1 MPSDACLLLFAKPPR
16 AGAVKT
22 RLIHAR
28 LPPARAA
35 ELYEAFLRDLQERL
49 ESGPFDLRIV
59 WAMEDR
65 ETVPEGMGDG
75 WRQRGDDLGER
86 LFHALHDAAADHELV
101 AAVGADHPDLPLERV
116 QEAFAELRR
125 GRPMVLG
132 PSRDGGYYL
141 VGLRAAAVD
150 RRLFSGIAWST
161 AGVLRATLSRARD
174 LGLDPA
180 LLPEEADVDRPDDLE
195 RLVERLENG
204 REAPRTA
211 ALLHAWGWTAGGA

>member
-1 MPSDACLLLFAKPPR
+1 MPSDACLLLYAKPPR

-22 RLIHAR
+22 RLVHSR
-28 LPPARAA
+28 LSPARAA
-35 ELYEAFLRDLQERL
+35 ELYEAFLRDLEERL

-59 WAMEDR
+59 WAMADG
-65 ETVPEGMGDG
+65 ETVPEGMSEG
-75 WRQRGDDLGER
+75 WRQHGDDLGER
-86 LFHALHDAAADHELV
+86 LFHGLRDAAMDHALV
-101 AAVGADHPDLPLERV
+101 AAVGGDHPDLPLERV
-116 QEAFAELRR
+116 EEAFAELRR
-125 GRPMVLG
+125 GRSMVLG

-161 AGVLRATLSRARD
+161 PGVLRATLDRARE

-195 RLVERLENG
+195 LLVERLANG

-211 ALLHAWGWTAGGA
+211 ALLRAWRWTEGGG